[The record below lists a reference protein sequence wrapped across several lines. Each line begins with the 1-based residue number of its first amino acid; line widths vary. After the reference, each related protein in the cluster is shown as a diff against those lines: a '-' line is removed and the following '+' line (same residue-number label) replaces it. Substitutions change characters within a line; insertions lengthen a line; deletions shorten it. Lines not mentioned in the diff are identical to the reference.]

1 MHELSPSQLLQEN
14 IHENEIQNW
23 LYISYNRETQMGG
36 EIIIKMDAKVTTML
50 IKCRVTNVT
59 VRENV
64 SVTML

>member
-1 MHELSPSQLLQEN
+1 MKMKSKIDCILVIIERHR
-14 IHENEIQNW
+14 W
-23 LYISYNRETQMGG
+23 GGG